1 MSEDDFIDDDYHTVA
16 KRLFDQYRQTGT
28 VNPAAIVNLFEDIE
42 KQRLV
47 AKILQTE
54 LDVEI
59 TEEERER
66 VINDLI
72 RKVKMARIDYELANI
87 AANPEKLPEV
97 IAEKGRLTKLHIS
110 LKNG

>member
-1 MSEDDFIDDDYHTVA
+1 M
-16 KRLFDQYRQTGT
+16 
-28 VNPAAIVNLFEDIE
+28 NPAAIVNLFEDVE

-54 LDVEI
+54 LDVQV

-66 VINDLI
+66 IINDLV

-87 AANPEKLPEV
+87 ALNPEHLPEL
-97 IAEKGRLTKLHIS
+97 IAEKAKLTKLHIS